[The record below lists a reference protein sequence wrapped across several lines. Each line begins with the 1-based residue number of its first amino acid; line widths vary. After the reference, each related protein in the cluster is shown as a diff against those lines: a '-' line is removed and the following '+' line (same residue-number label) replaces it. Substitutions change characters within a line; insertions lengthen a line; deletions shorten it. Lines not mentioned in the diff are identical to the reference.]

1 MNPHMQLIIVSG
13 RSGSGK
19 TIALR
24 ALEDLGFYCVDN
36 LPLDLLPALI
46 DTLSGNYQR
55 VAVSLDVRNLP
66 DAKTPL
72 EQLLET
78 LRARTEL
85 KSLYLDADDDT
96 LIRRFSETRRL
107 HPLSHRNLSLAE
119 AIAEEARVLAPLAEH
134 ASLTLNTH
142 DLSVHDLSAQIRE
155 WLLGKPNRELVMVFQ
170 SFGFKRGM
178 PRDCDF
184 VFDVRFLPN
193 PHWEPELRP
202 LTGQDQAVQDYL
214 SNQPL
219 VMKVVWQLENL
230 LGTWLPHLERNNRS
244 YLTVGIGCTGGQHR
258 SVFVTELLANHFKR
272 QGHQVQIRHLALDN
286 WIPYGN

>member
-1 MNPHMQLIIVSG
+1 MTSSMQLIIVSG

-36 LPLDLLPALI
+36 LPLDLLPALT
-46 DTLSGNYQR
+46 DTLRDNYQR

-72 EQLLET
+72 DSLLKT
-78 LRARTEL
+78 LRTSTEL
-85 KSLYLDADDDT
+85 KSLYLDADDET

-107 HPLSHRNLSLAE
+107 HPLSRRNLSLAE
-119 AIAEEARVLAPLAEH
+119 AIAEEARVLAPLADQ
-134 ASLTLNTH
+134 ADLTLNTQ
-142 DLSVHDLSAQIRE
+142 DLSVHDLSAKIRE
-155 WLLGKPNRELVMVFQ
+155 WLMGKPNRELVMVFQ
-170 SFGFKRGM
+170 SFGFKRGV

-193 PHWEPELRP
+193 PHWDAELRP
-202 LTGQDQAVQDYL
+202 LTGKDMPVQNYL
-214 SNQPL
+214 FNQPL
-219 VMKVVWQLENL
+219 VMKVLWQLENL

-258 SVFVTELLANHFKR
+258 SVFITEQLASHFKR
-272 QGHQVQIRHLALDN
+272 QGCKVQIRHLALEKRT
-286 WIPYGN
+286 